1 MNTYWRVGKSIL
13 VHLASTN
20 VNVEYDD
27 IFKDEIHQKYMYS
40 EHKQHVI
47 VFRRLNSLSFCY
59 VLVLFLCCFCLPVYS
74 RLNTNITFY
83 LSKML

>member
-13 VHLASTN
+13 VHFASTN

-27 IFKDEIHQKYMYS
+27 IFKDEIYQKYMYS

-47 VFRRLNSLSFCY
+47 VFRHFKC
-59 VLVLFLCCFCLPVYS
+59 
-74 RLNTNITFY
+74 
-83 LSKML
+83 

>member
-1 MNTYWRVGKSIL
+1 MDANEHVLESWESIL
-13 VHLASTN
+13 VHFASTN

-47 VFRRLNSLSFCY
+47 
-59 VLVLFLCCFCLPVYS
+59 CFQ
-74 RLNTNITFY
+74 TF
-83 LSKML
+83 